1 MQTEKKCGPNAMP
14 VLSARVRVAIRKCLD
29 SPVARDIPEH
39 GDKSLRSGERAL
51 NQNSCVVQAVAKC
64 NAVQHKLS
72 IVRGNRVSSH
82 GTEACAPLDV
92 ATSADFKGLCVNH
105 DPSAEGKSSER
116 FAAIICSSSA
126 ENCINSFGA
135 LRALRESSG
144 PVRCLLDQGHRFV
157 ETVDCFHIAFENTHR
172 RQKGLHG
179 CSHLG

>member
-1 MQTEKKCGPNAMP
+1 MP

-51 NQNSCVVQAVAKC
+51 DQNSCVVQAVAKC

-82 GTEACAPLDV
+82 GTKACAPLDV
-92 ATSADFKGLCVNH
+92 ATCADFKGLCFNH

-126 ENCINSFGA
+126 DSALISMLGSTA
-135 LRALRESSG
+135 LRRMSLAATRRHSAECDRTDLGRLDRRSPRESLSMS
-144 PVRCLLDQGHRFV
+144 
-157 ETVDCFHIAFENTHR
+157 
-172 RQKGLHG
+172 
-179 CSHLG
+179 CS